1 MSTTVEIVEVGPRD
15 GLQNERRPLDV
26 DTRVQLIKRLIG
38 QGARRIEAVSFVRPD
53 RVPQMG
59 GAEEVM
65 AGVPQIPGV
74 SYIGLVLN
82 RRGAERAVRTACT
95 EVNIVVPVTDEFSR
109 RNQNLSVAEMLD
121 HAAAASQ
128 VARGAGLRVSV
139 TLAVAFGCPFS
150 GPVAPDE
157 VARVVQRA
165 VEIEP
170 DEIAF
175 ADTIGVGVP
184 RQVRALAALAA
195 GDDRVRKL
203 RFHFHNTRNT
213 GYANAVAAAHLD
225 PAVGAVPGGVIAL
238 DASVGGFGGCPFA
251 PSATGNIATEDLAYV
266 LRGEKVP
273 VADPGLPDI
282 DGLTRVGSW
291 LGEQLKSVP
300 QGLLARAGD
309 FGPRVRAIDEEGAE
323 K

>member
-1 MSTTVEIVEVGPRD
+1 MSTTVELVEVGPRD
-15 GLQNERRPLDV
+15 GLQNEKKPLDV
-26 DTRVQLIKRLIG
+26 DTRVELIRRLVA

-53 RVPQMG
+53 RVPQMA

-65 AGVPQIPGV
+65 AKVPQNPEV

-82 RRGAERAVRTACT
+82 RRGAERAAQTACT
-95 EVNIVVPVTDEFSR
+95 EVNIVIPVTDAFCV
-109 RNQNLSVAEMLD
+109 RNQNLTVEAMLD

-128 VARGAGLRVSV
+128 VARDAGMRVSL

-150 GPVAPDE
+150 GPVSIDQVE
-157 VARVVQRA
+157 KVLVRA
-165 VEIEP
+165 VENEP

-195 GDDRVRKL
+195 GDERIRKL

-213 GYANAVAAAHLD
+213 GYANAVAAAHRD
-225 PAVGAVPGGVIAL
+225 PASGAVPGGVVAL

-251 PSATGNIATEDLAYV
+251 PAATGNIATEDLAYL
-266 LRGEKVP
+266 LRGEGVP
-273 VADPGLPDI
+273 MLGPSDPDI
-282 DGLTRVGSW
+282 DGLARVGSW
-291 LGEQLKSVP
+291 LGDQLDSAP
-300 QGLLARAGD
+300 QGLLVRSGD
-309 FGPRVRAIDEEGAE
+309 FAVPVSSSE
-323 K
+323 KASTEN

>member
-1 MSTTVEIVEVGPRD
+1 MSTIVELVEVGPRD
-15 GLQNERRPLDV
+15 GLQNEKEPLDV
-26 DTRVQLIKRLIG
+26 DTRVALIRRLIG

-53 RVPQMG
+53 LVPQMA

-65 AGVPQIPGV
+65 AKVPQDSDV

-82 RRGAERAVRTACT
+82 RRGAERAAQTPCT
-95 EVNIVVPVTDEFSR
+95 EINIVIPVTDAFSS
-109 RNQNLSVAEMLD
+109 RNQNLTVDEMLD

-128 VARGAGLRVSV
+128 VARSAGMGVSL

-150 GPVAPDE
+150 GPVSTE
-157 VARVVQRA
+157 QVAKVLRRA
-165 VEIEP
+165 TENEP

-184 RQVRALAALAA
+184 RQVRDLAALAA
-195 GDDRVRKL
+195 GDSRIRKL

-225 PAVGAVPGGVIAL
+225 PAIGAVPGGVIAL

-251 PSATGNIATEDLAYV
+251 PAATGNIATEDLAYV
-266 LRGEKVP
+266 LRGEGVP
-273 VADPGLPDI
+273 MVGPSDPDI
-282 DGLTRVGSW
+282 EGLAQVGSW
-291 LGEQLKSVP
+291 LGEQLDSTP
-300 QGLLARAGD
+300 QGLLVRAGD
-309 FGPRVRAIDEEGAE
+309 FAPPVPTIDKEGTD